1 MREPRA
7 VLFDLDDTLYA
18 QERFI
23 LSGFRAVAAHVA
35 AASPLSADDALEV
48 LLDAFQDAR
57 GQELQAL
64 AVRAGLAPAAVPG
77 LVDLMRTHVPD
88 LRLPELTRAV
98 LCALAPGWRLGI
110 VTNGRPDI
118 QARKVRALGLGAL
131 VSTVVYA
138 TEHGSGRGKPDR
150 APFLEAC
157 RRLGVA
163 REAAVFVGDDPICD
177 IAGARDAG
185 LRAIWLPARAVPP
198 GDRTADVADIVV
210 ASLAAVPGAAARVLS
225 PEWRAHA
232 A

>member
-18 QERFI
+18 HERFI

-35 AASPLSADDALEV
+35 TTSPLTAGAALEV
-48 LLDAFQDAR
+48 LLDAFQAAR

-64 AVRAGLAPAAVPG
+64 AGRAGLGAAAVPG

-88 LRLPELTRAV
+88 LALPELTRSV

-138 TEHGSGRGKPDR
+138 TEHGTGQGKPDR
-150 APFLEAC
+150 APFHEAC

-163 REAAVFVGDDPICD
+163 REAAIFVGDDPVCD
-177 IAGARDAG
+177 IAGAREAG
-185 LRAIWLPARAVPP
+185 LRTIWLPARAVPT
-198 GDRTADVADIVV
+198 GDRTAGLADIVV
-210 ASLAAVPGAAARVLS
+210 ASLAAVPGVAARMFS